1 MRRRLPLTLRGI
13 SAIVLAVACLVLAGQ
28 VGLVELLWIAVLL
41 LALVAGCLLA
51 VFATRSRADVTR
63 SFAPASPVA
72 GTEIGVTVG
81 VSLRGAS
88 PSLGGRWSD
97 DLPSGARGTA
107 SGPFPVVASGLS
119 RGDRSAELIY
129 TAVLERRGIHW
140 FGPLALETTDPFGI
154 ARRTISLGESTR
166 LVVTPALVELPT
178 LPGMQGHA
186 GGAVASPVN
195 RLGQGADDVVAR
207 PYAPGDSMRR
217 IHWRASAHRDQLMV
231 RQEEQETSPEA
242 TIVFDRA
249 ALRWSA
255 AATEHPGADAGF
267 EGAVTLCASV
277 LARLVQDGYAVD
289 IIEPDGSVLCR
300 RVEAADSVA
309 LEDAL
314 LVLATL
320 TARLDDRLPAIVDL
334 FAGASTGPLVLITG
348 RLDAA
353 DAAPLAAV
361 AHHSSFP
368 LLFASDP
375 EPGAL
380 SPARGW
386 ASARLDEDLAQSW
399 LDAGGLSRGAR

>member
-13 SAIVLAVACLVLAGQ
+13 SAVVLALACLVLAGQ
-28 VGLVELLWIAVLL
+28 VGLVELLWMAVLL
-41 LALVAGCLLA
+41 LALVIACTLA

-63 SFAPASPVA
+63 TFTPASPVA
-72 GTEIGVTVG
+72 GAEIGITLG
-81 VSLRGAS
+81 VSLRGSA

-97 DLPSGARGTA
+97 DLPGGVRGST

-119 RGDRSAELIY
+119 RSDRSTELSY
-129 TAVLERRGIHW
+129 TAVVQRRGIHW
-140 FGPLALETTDPFGI
+140 FGPLALDTTDPFGI
-154 ARRTISLGESTR
+154 ARRTVSLGEPTR
-166 LVVTPALVELPT
+166 LVATPAIVDLPT
-178 LPGMQGHA
+178 LPGMQGRA
-186 GGAVASPVN
+186 GGAVASAMN

-207 PYAPGDSMRR
+207 PYAAGDSMRR

-249 ALRWSA
+249 ALRWSE

-267 EGAVTLCASV
+267 ERAVTLCASA

-289 IIEPDGSVLCR
+289 IIEPDGSALCR

-334 FAGASTGPLVLITG
+334 FAGASTGPLILVTG
-348 RLDAA
+348 RLGTA

-368 LLFASDP
+368 LLLASDP
-375 EPGAL
+375 EPDAL
-380 SPARGW
+380 TAAHGW
-386 ASARLDEDLAQSW
+386 ASAALEDDLAQSW
-399 LDAGGLSRGAR
+399 RDAGRLGRGPR